1 MKAWEDLRNSVTL
14 YWTGDKEN
22 PDTEW
27 YINNGIKIER
37 FKDGTFEI
45 NNTMTASDHY
55 DEVTE
60 DQHMIFKNLGWEIG
74 CCCVNIDVQEQRLE
88 KVVYVRSLS
97 TDNEEIER
105 LELKIQKLNTKK
117 DRYLEKLST
126 YLQTLIK

>member
-1 MKAWEDLRNSVTL
+1 MKAWEDLISSVTL

-22 PDTEW
+22 PDTAW

-60 DQHMIFKNLGWEIG
+60 DQYMVFKNLGWEIG

-88 KVVYVRSLS
+88 KVVYVRSLA

-117 DRYLEKLST
+117 NRYLEKLST